1 MTKEFSEG
9 GVSFRYPENW
19 TLERD
24 ESGGA
29 WTVTLQSK
37 ETAFLVITLDP
48 TLPEPQEMAKTAL
61 EALRSEYPELEA
73 DSAVDMLA
81 GELAVGHD
89 IEFFSL
95 DLANTIWT
103 RALYCS
109 SGTLLVYWQMTDL
122 ELPTIEP
129 VVRAVC
135 ASLKIDE

>member
-1 MTKEFSEG
+1 MTKEFNEG
-9 GVSFRYPENW
+9 GVSFRYPESW
-19 TLERD
+19 TLEH
-24 ESGGA
+24 EEAEGG

-37 ETAFLVITLDP
+37 ETAFLVVTLDP
-48 TLPEPQEMAKTAL
+48 LMPAPEEMAKTVL

-103 RALYCS
+103 RCLYGGA
-109 SGTLLVYWQMTDL
+109 GTLLVYWQMNDL
-122 ELPTIEP
+122 ELPTMEP

-135 ASLKIDE
+135 QSLRVEE